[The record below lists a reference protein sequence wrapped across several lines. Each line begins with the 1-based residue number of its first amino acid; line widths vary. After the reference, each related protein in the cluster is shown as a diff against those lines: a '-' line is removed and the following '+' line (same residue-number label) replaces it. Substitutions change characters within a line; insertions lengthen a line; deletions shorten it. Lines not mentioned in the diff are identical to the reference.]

1 MEKALDST
9 SQPCWD
15 HEKHFLTWLTSFLSG
30 FLRAFYKPQSHQP
43 KLSWRRA
50 APRASSSKNTVS
62 FEELFLKI
70 RMKET
75 PQGL

>member
-15 HEKHFLTWLTSFLSG
+15 HEKRFLTWLTPFLSG
-30 FLRAFYKPQSHQP
+30 FLRAFYKPQARQP
-43 KLSWRRA
+43 KLGWKRVA
-50 APRASSSKNTVS
+50 LCASSSKNTVPL
-62 FEELFLKI
+62 EELFLKI